1 MAIKIAQGR
10 GCGTAPASV
19 LILRFQCPLQSTQTS
34 NEADETGGCG
44 HLVMVPTANICGLC
58 GEPGATLA
66 AVAARKLEDAEAFAD
81 ELGCERAYGGD
92 NAYADICADP
102 EM

>member
-1 MAIKIAQGR
+1 MWSFGDGTYREHLWFAW
-10 GCGTAPASV
+10 GTA
-19 LILRFQCPLQSTQTS
+19 
-34 NEADETGGCG
+34 
-44 HLVMVPTANICGLC
+44 
-58 GEPGATLA
+58 GATLA

-81 ELGCERAYGGD
+81 DLGCARAYGGD